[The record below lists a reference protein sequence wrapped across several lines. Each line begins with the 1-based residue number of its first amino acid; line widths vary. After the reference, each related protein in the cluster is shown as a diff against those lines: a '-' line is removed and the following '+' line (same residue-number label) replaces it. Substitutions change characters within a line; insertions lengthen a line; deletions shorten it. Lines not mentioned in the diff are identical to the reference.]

1 MVRQGQQLSRFGVL
15 GQGQGQQVHGG
26 EGAATRT
33 GQGQGGGRIQ
43 GSKEGLLRLKTINY
57 FK

>member
-15 GQGQGQQVHGG
+15 GQGQQVHGG

-33 GQGQGGGRIQ
+33 TQGQGGGRIQ